1 MADSVL
7 RNTNGQFTSE
17 RALKD
22 GRVCGKRQP
31 DAVIEARRQ
40 RLYSKQLTGKTTRQL
55 VHEHSSREGI
65 GIDTAWSDWKQVKK
79 WNDEDWEQDREK
91 MVSRLQGMRMRL
103 FDQAVRKGQLQ
114 TAAQILDSLGK
125 VLGESV
131 ENINLNTP
139 QLSISVEPKK
149 NSCLYSFLII

>member
-17 RALKD
+17 RARKD

-40 RLYSKQLTGKTTRQL
+40 KLYSRQLTGKTTRQL
-55 VHEHSSREGI
+55 VLEHASREQI
-65 GIDTAWSDWKQVKK
+65 GVETAWSDWRKVKE
-79 WNDEDWEQDREK
+79 WNDEDWEKDREK
-91 MVSRLQGMRMRL
+91 MISRLQGMRMRL
-103 FDQAVRKGQLQ
+103 FNKAMKRGQLQ

-125 VLGESV
+125 VLGES
-131 ENINLNTP
+131 EETINLNTP
-139 QLSISVEPKK
+139 TLSISVEGKK
-149 NSCLYSFLII
+149 K

>member
-1 MADSVL
+1 MAESVI
-7 RNTNGQFTSE
+7 RNSNGQFTSE
-17 RALKD
+17 RSIKD

-40 RLYSKQLTGKTTRQL
+40 KLYSRQLTGKTTRQL
-55 VHEHSSREGI
+55 VLEHAAKEQI
-65 GIDTAWSDWKQVKK
+65 GIDTAWSDWKKVKQ

-91 MVSRLQGMRMRL
+91 MISRVQGMRMRL
-103 FDQAVRKGQLQ
+103 FEQAVRKGQLQ

-131 ENINLNTP
+131 ENININAP
-139 QLSISVEPKK
+139 QLSIQVEEKK
-149 NSCLYSFLII
+149 K

>member
-17 RALKD
+17 RALQD

-40 RLYSKQLTGKTTRQL
+40 KLYSKQLTGKTTRQL
-55 VHEHSSREGI
+55 VLEHASREQI

-79 WNDEDWEQDREK
+79 WNDEDWEKDREK
-91 MVSRLQGMRMRL
+91 MISRVQGMRMRL
-103 FDQAVRKGQLQ
+103 FEQAVRKGQLQ
-114 TAAQILDSLGK
+114 TAAQILDSLGR

-139 QLSISVEPKK
+139 QLSIQVEPKK
-149 NSCLYSFLII
+149 NS

>member
-7 RNTNGQFTSE
+7 RNSNGQFTSE
-17 RALKD
+17 RARKD

-40 RLYSKQLTGKTTRQL
+40 KLYSRQLTGKTTRQL
-55 VHEHSSREGI
+55 VLEHASREQI
-65 GIDTAWSDWKQVKK
+65 GVETAWSDWRKVKE
-79 WNDEDWEQDREK
+79 WNDEDWEKDREK
-91 MVSRLQGMRMRL
+91 MVARLQGMRMRL
-103 FDQAVRKGQLQ
+103 FEQAVRKGQLQ

-125 VLGESV
+125 VVGESV

-149 NSCLYSFLII
+149 NS

>member
-17 RALKD
+17 RALQD

-40 RLYSKQLTGKTTRQL
+40 KLYSRQLTGKTTRQL
-55 VHEHSSREGI
+55 VLEHASREQI

-139 QLSISVEPKK
+139 QLSIQVEPKK
-149 NSCLYSFLII
+149 NS

>member
-7 RNTNGQFTSE
+7 RNSNGQFTSE
-17 RALKD
+17 RARKD

-40 RLYSKQLTGKTTRQL
+40 KLYSRQLTGKTTRQL
-55 VHEHSSREGI
+55 VLEHASREQI
-65 GIDTAWSDWKQVKK
+65 GVETAWSDWRKVKE
-79 WNDEDWEQDREK
+79 WNDEDWEKDREK
-91 MVSRLQGMRMRL
+91 MISRLQGMRMRL
-103 FDQAVRKGQLQ
+103 FEQAVRKGQLQ

-125 VLGESV
+125 VVGESV

-149 NSCLYSFLII
+149 N

>member
-7 RNTNGQFTSE
+7 RNSNGQFTSE
-17 RALKD
+17 RARKD

-40 RLYSKQLTGKTTRQL
+40 KLYSRQLTGKTTRQL
-55 VHEHSSREGI
+55 VLEHASREQI
-65 GIDTAWSDWKQVKK
+65 GVETAWSDWRKVKE
-79 WNDEDWEQDREK
+79 WNDEDWEKDREK
-91 MVSRLQGMRMRL
+91 MISRLQGMRMRL
-103 FDQAVRKGQLQ
+103 FEQAVRKGQLQ
-114 TAAQILDSLGK
+114 TAAQILDSRGK
-125 VLGESV
+125 VVGESV

-149 NSCLYSFLII
+149 NS

>member
-7 RNTNGQFTSE
+7 RNSNGQFTSE
-17 RALKD
+17 RSIKD

-40 RLYSKQLTGKTTRQL
+40 KLYSRQLTGKTTRQL
-55 VHEHSSREGI
+55 VLEHAAKEQI
-65 GIDTAWSDWKQVKK
+65 GIDTAWSDWKKVKQ

-91 MVSRLQGMRMRL
+91 MISRVQGMRMRL
-103 FDQAVRKGQLQ
+103 FEQAVRKGQLH
-114 TAAQILDSLGK
+114 TAAQIQDSLGK

-131 ENINLNTP
+131 ENININAP
-139 QLSISVEPKK
+139 QLSIQVEEKK
-149 NSCLYSFLII
+149 K

>member
-91 MVSRLQGMRMRL
+91 MVSRLHGMRMRL

-139 QLSISVEPKK
+139 QLSIQVEPKK
-149 NSCLYSFLII
+149 NS

>member
-17 RALKD
+17 RALQD

-40 RLYSKQLTGKTTRQL
+40 KLYSRQLTGKTTRQL
-55 VHEHSSREGI
+55 VLEHAAREQI
-65 GIDTAWSDWKQVKK
+65 GIDTAWSDWKKVKE
-79 WNDEDWEQDREK
+79 WNDEDWEKDRDK
-91 MVSRLQGMRMRL
+91 MISRLQGMRMRL

-139 QLSISVEPKK
+139 QLSIQVEPKK
-149 NSCLYSFLII
+149 NS